1 MSEVASDLPRPEP
14 PRYWRDRLTNLAES
28 FDLTPVRLAVSAVAL
43 VAVAFLGWRLLAP
56 PPPPAEMRVPVVTTS
71 TRPSSSTSAVG
82 APTEVVVHVAGAVAS
97 PGIQRLADDARVADA
112 VAAAGGAAADADL
125 GRINLAA
132 HLQDGQQVYVPKQ
145 GEPTPA
151 ATPSPGSPGVP
162 AAPIDL
168 NTATAEQLDALPGIG
183 PALAE
188 AIVSHR
194 TDHGPFPSVD
204 ALLDVRGIGQSKLDT
219 LRSQVTV

>member
-1 MSEVASDLPRPEP
+1 
-14 PRYWRDRLTNLAES
+14 
-28 FDLTPVRLAVSAVAL
+28 
-43 VAVAFLGWRLLAP
+43 
-56 PPPPAEMRVPVVTTS
+56 
-71 TRPSSSTSAVG
+71 
-82 APTEVVVHVAGAVAS
+82 VAS

-132 HLQDGQQVYVPKQ
+132 LLQDGQQVYVPKQ

-151 ATPSPGSPGVP
+151 AAASPASPGVP
-162 AAPIDL
+162 AAPVDL
-168 NTATAEQLDALPGIG
+168 NTATAEQLDGLPGIG

-194 TDHGPFPSVD
+194 TNHGPFASVD

-219 LRSQVTV
+219 LRAQVTV